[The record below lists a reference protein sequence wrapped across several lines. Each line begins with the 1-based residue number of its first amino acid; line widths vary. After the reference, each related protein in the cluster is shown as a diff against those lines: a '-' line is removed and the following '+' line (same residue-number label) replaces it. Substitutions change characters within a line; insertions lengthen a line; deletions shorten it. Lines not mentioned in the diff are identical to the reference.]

1 MSFYTPGIEMVD
13 PALTVT
19 KLGVVLARNGER
31 HRVLDEISFA
41 VTPGEILAVVGES
54 GAGKSTLGAAIQGLL
69 PNDSAPEVS
78 GSIQLAGMEI
88 VDSPPQL
95 LRSARRSLVR
105 AVPQDPMGALNPT
118 MTIRRQLHESADG
131 DEALILDSLR
141 RTGLSDESRIA
152 GAYPHRLS
160 GGERQRV
167 LIAMAMMARP
177 KLLIADEPTTAL
189 DVTTQ
194 AHLLQIICNL
204 AREEQIAIIYIT
216 HDLNVAAAVAD
227 RVMVLFGGRM
237 AEIGT
242 LRQVARSPQ
251 HPYSASLFAA
261 RYDLNTDRSR
271 PLPTQRAAFSRNET
285 SDHGCGYVLH
295 CQIARTDCTSIRPRE
310 RHARA
315 HSGLVACHRSDE
327 TPLPILP
334 VAASREAWAGEEA
347 TDGPVALELVDV
359 HKHFPADRQRVWERP
374 RLIRA
379 LSGVNLSI
387 SLGQSVAVVGE
398 SGSGKSTLL
407 TIAAGLMAAD
417 SGRVSCLDP
426 RPQVIFQDP
435 VSALTPWL
443 SIGDQIGERLRPHVT
458 SAAERRRRV
467 GEALQSVGLDPSLM
481 HVLPS
486 ELSVGQCQR
495 AVVARA
501 VVVPPKLLLCD
512 EPISAMDVPLAAA
525 TLNLLNDLRR
535 RLGLAMLFVTHDLA
549 AARIIADRIV
559 VLNKGAVVEEFEAD
573 MLQSP
578 SRSAVTRALI
588 EACPSLDAM
597 LAR

>member
-1 MSFYTPGIEMVD
+1 MVD
-13 PALTVT
+13 QVLTVAG
-19 KLGVVLARNGER
+19 LGVVLSRNGR
-31 HRVLDEISFA
+31 KHRVLDDISFA
-41 VTPGEILAVVGES
+41 VAPGEILAVVGES

-69 PNDSAPEVS
+69 PSDSAPEVS
-78 GSIQLAGMEI
+78 GSIRLAELEI
-88 VDSPPQL
+88 VGSPPHL
-95 LRSARRSLVR
+95 LRSARRLLVR
-105 AVPQDPMGALNPT
+105 AVPQDPMGAINPT

-131 DEALILDSLR
+131 DETLILDSLR
-141 RTGLSDESRIA
+141 RAGLRDEKRIA
-152 GAYPHRLS
+152 GAFPHRLS

-194 AHLLQIICNL
+194 AQLLQIVRNL
-204 AREEQIAIIYIT
+204 AREEHTAIIYIT

-242 LRQVARSPQ
+242 LREVARNPQ

-261 RYDLNTDRSR
+261 RYDLTSDRSR
-271 PLPTQRAAFSRNET
+271 PLPTKRTAFRRDET
-285 SDHGCGYVLH
+285 SERGCNYVLH
-295 CQIARTDCTSIRPRE
+295 CQIARPDCSSIRPRE
-310 RHARA
+310 RRARS

-327 TPLPILP
+327 TPLPTIP
-334 VAASREAWAGEEA
+334 VAASREAWAGEEV
-347 TDGPVALELVDV
+347 TDGPVALELLDV
-359 HKHFPADRQRVWERP
+359 HKHFPADRQGVWERR
-374 RLIRA
+374 RLIPA
-379 LSGVNLSI
+379 LRGVNLSI
-387 SLGQSVAVVGE
+387 ALGQSVAVVGE

-407 TIAAGLMAAD
+407 KIAAGLMAAD
-417 SGRVSCLDP
+417 SGHVSCLDP
-426 RPQVIFQDP
+426 RPQVIFQDS

-443 SIGDQIGERLRPHVT
+443 SVGDQVGERLRPHVA

-481 HVLPS
+481 HALPS

-495 AVVARA
+495 AIVARA

-549 AARIIADRIV
+549 AARVIADRIV
-559 VLNKGAVVEEFEAD
+559 VLNKGTVVEEFEAD

-578 SRSAVTRALI
+578 SRGAVTRALI